1 MSRTDASVR
10 VPASTSNLGGGF
22 DCVGMAVDRWL
33 SATVRID
40 PSSRDVT
47 MIRRGSLTSLHC
59 APTDDLL
66 YEGFVAACR
75 SREVPVP
82 AGLAFDVTS
91 DIPVARGL
99 GSSAAAL
106 VAGAALADAALAL
119 QLDADGVAT
128 LVSQIEGH
136 PDNAAPAV
144 FGGAMLGVAR
154 DDATPKDPCTY
165 AFSSLPVHPW
175 LSFIFAVPSLEV
187 TTASARAVLPDR
199 VSFRDAVNAVQRSAA
214 LVHGLSTGDA
224 DLLSRALDD
233 VLHVPYRQG
242 LVPGY
247 AAVVT
252 AARAAGAFGGT
263 LSGSGSAMVAIGR
276 PADASAIAAAMQAAF
291 AAHRLDAVTIITA
304 GTVAGLQHQRSP
316 RPPGETSVPV
326 SP

>member
-1 MSRTDASVR
+1 MSVLRASVR

-33 SATVRID
+33 TASVIITPGANG
-40 PSSRDVT
+40 VT
-47 MIRRGSLTSLHC
+47 MARRGSLETLRC
-59 APTDDLL
+59 EPRDDLV
-66 YEGFVAACR
+66 YEGFAAACGRR
-75 SREVPVP
+75 SVAIPD
-82 AGLAFDVTS
+82 GLAFDVSS

-106 VAGAALADAALAL
+106 VAGAALADAALHL
-119 QLDADGVAT
+119 HLGTDGVAT
-128 LVSQIEGH
+128 LISQIEGH

-154 DDATPKDPCTY
+154 DDASAAHPCTY
-165 AFSSLPVHPW
+165 AFSSLSVHQSV
-175 LSFIFAVPSLEV
+175 SFIFAVPPLEV
-187 TTASARAVLPDR
+187 TTAAARAVLPKH
-199 VSFRDAVNAVQRSAA
+199 VSFSDAVSAVQRSAA
-214 LVHGLSTGDA
+214 LVHGLATGDA

-233 VLHVPYRQG
+233 VLHVPYRQS

-276 PADASAIAAAMQAAF
+276 PTDAEAIGAGMRAAF
-291 AAHRLDAVTIITA
+291 AAHGLDAQTIVTA
-304 GTVAGLQHQRSP
+304 GAVSGLQVD
-316 RPPGETSVPV
+316 G
-326 SP
+326 